1 MTVVAALVVEK
12 IAEWRFVRG
21 LIPSGT
27 WLELTANTSAPKY
40 LDNSEFAYHLCIVY
54 QLSFGVLSKTRKL
67 LATEMEFKAR

>member
-1 MTVVAALVVEK
+1 MVEK
-12 IAEWRFVRG
+12 IAEWRYVRG

-54 QLSFGVLSKTRKL
+54 QLSFGVLSNTRKL
-67 LATEMEFKAR
+67 MAKVMEFKNR